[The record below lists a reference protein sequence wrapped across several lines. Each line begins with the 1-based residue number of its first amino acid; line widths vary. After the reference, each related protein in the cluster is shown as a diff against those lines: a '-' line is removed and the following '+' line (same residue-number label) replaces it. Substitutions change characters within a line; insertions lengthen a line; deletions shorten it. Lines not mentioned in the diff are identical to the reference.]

1 MDSVTSTGG
10 PPGSRR
16 LLVVGLLVCC
26 AVGLAASVPSGAA
39 QSGANGTVE
48 GTVTNAAD
56 EPISGAT
63 VTVMVDNHPDLT
75 NTTNENGNYEID
87 EVPYDEQQLVV
98 THDKYE
104 ELGTD
109 VAVSTTNSPVTEDVT
124 LTRKMGT
131 LTGTIVGESGPMGG
145 EPLPEVTVTVQHDNE
160 TDREIIEATADEY
173 EWHVETNQNNKS
185 VITTETGGDGRY
197 EIEVPTGDVSVNAT
211 QDGFTSTQNE
221 SDPGEEATVPN
232 DGTATRN
239 VDLAPVLTTVDGTV
253 TNTEEEPIAGATV
266 FVDADTTIWPGIDQ
280 NSLEAETDGDGT
292 YEIRK
297 VPSTTTT
304 GGQRDVVASADT
316 FETKTM
322 SGSIPEDG
330 LTENFDLTHVDNDI
344 TGRVIGPNGN
354 GLHNVSVRIEGS
366 VDGSA
371 TTGSDGR
378 YQLSDVPFGTH
389 TVVAEHADYE
399 TRSHS
404 VEVGR
409 TGEPETEQDFDLP
422 RATDVRLSVDDV
434 WTDLGQATETV
445 TVRYTF
451 DEEVEDKV
459 NVAVEGPSSTID
471 NRTVTVGHEPESSY
485 TETFQLPARS
495 EIDDGDYTAEVSALG
510 ENASSSF
517 AVSNAFESGAV
528 EFSQDRYQS
537 PAGDFVVVDVT
548 MDDTL
553 DEAYLLVGGDRE
565 AGERSLQN
573 HLDVLHVTGDAS
585 FVINTRLVGTDAPSE
600 DVYIPISDGEVTSY
614 AHSIGAA
621 NDPDDEGVDPAGTF
635 SDVTFQNHR
644 GTEVADTLAEF
655 RDEVGLT
662 ARGSPLQAGRYR
674 LVAGGTGTVMI
685 RDDDVPDF
693 RHPVDRSNL
702 VLTQPV
708 LGEVNTYVLPPGP
721 ADQLDRF
728 DEESGPLQLGDIGS
742 LRADATE
749 TDTIARGDRILV
761 EVRGS
766 GTFGALLAG
775 DTDHPAINEGVD
787 SGESAPGN
795 IGTKQFATLLER
807 HEGIHAELT
816 HQSLGA
822 PNNPGSTL
830 RFTDVASSDLYI
842 LPDDSAFQWESGDA
856 IGDDPVVGGLY
867 FVIDTRGSDP
877 FDNQPRDGDELA
889 FEMAYESPED
899 ERYQFEDYSLADG
912 EQPAPFDPAVEESN
926 ALEHYP
932 YFGDDDTTVR
942 TNDSFVFEEP
952 YVEYRQTGLD
962 RELMIPSSQNGVIAG
977 NTNIAPNSDVTVQL
991 IASDRPEPTTITV
1004 EDVTIDEDGGFE
1016 VVHDFSDLEPGE
1028 RVEVE
1033 FYTPE
1038 RLVGNRLLD
1047 KRGAIVV
1054 DDLDAPAYFD
1064 VSNLTAETT
1073 VAQGD
1078 RLDSIAGE
1086 VTNTGEIADRQMV
1099 EFSIDG
1105 KTVTETSTTLDSTE
1119 STTLDLSDQFVVLP
1133 PGQYEYALRTD
1144 DDEET
1149 GQLTVTETSDG
1160 NITEED
1166 GDNGTTQTVS
1176 ESPATGTTSNSA
1188 STTGNGTDA
1197 DENNSDDGGNGP
1209 NGDDGQSNS
1218 VPAVPFGIGTR
1229 EAFGGTV
1236 FVGAV
1241 HLLGHWV

>member
-1 MDSVTSTGG
+1 MDLVTLTGG
-10 PPGSRR
+10 APGPRRR
-16 LLVVGLLVCC
+16 LLVVGLLLCC
-26 AVGLAASVPSGAA
+26 AVGLAATAPSGAA
-39 QSGANGTVE
+39 QSGANGTIE
-48 GTVTNAAD
+48 GTVTNAAG
-56 EPISGAT
+56 EPIAGAT
-63 VTVMVDNHPDLT
+63 VTVEGHSGLT
-75 NTTNENGNYEID
+75 DTTDESGAYEID
-87 EVPYDEQQLVV
+87 DLPYDEQGLEI

-104 ELGTD
+104 KLDTD

-124 LTRKMGT
+124 LTRKTGT
-131 LTGTIVGESGPMGG
+131 LTGTIAGESGPMGG
-145 EPLPEVTVTVQHDNE
+145 DPLPEVTVTVRHDNE
-160 TDREIIEATADEY
+160 TDRKIMAATGADY
-173 EWHVETNQNNKS
+173 WDVETN
-185 VITTETGGDGRY
+185 ETGEY
-197 EIEVPTGDVSVNAT
+197 NMTQVPTGDVTVTAT
-211 QDGFTSTQNE
+211 QDGFDPKEADVAVRNNE
-221 SDPGEEATVPN
+221 
-232 DGTATRN
+232 TATRN
-239 VDLAPVLTTVDGTV
+239 IDLAPVLTTVNGTV
-253 TNTEEEPIAGATV
+253 TNTEGEPIAGATV
-266 FVDADTTIWPGIDQ
+266 SVDADTGIWPGIGQDD
-280 NSLEAETDGDGT
+280 LTTETDEDGT
-292 YEIRK
+292 YEILK
-297 VPSTTTT
+297 VPSTTT
-304 GGQRDVVASADT
+304 GGQRDIVASADT
-316 FETKTM
+316 FQTETM
-322 SGSIPEDG
+322 SQPISSEDG
-330 LTENFDLTHVDNDI
+330 LTKNISLTHVDNDI
-344 TGRVIGPNGN
+344 TGRVTGPHGN

-366 VDGSA
+366 VDRSA
-371 TTGSDGR
+371 PTGPDGR
-378 YQLSDVPFGTH
+378 YRLSDVPFGTH

-404 VEVGR
+404 VEVGQ
-409 TGEPETEQDFDLP
+409 TGEPATERDFDLT

-445 TVRYTF
+445 TVQYTF
-451 DEEVEDKV
+451 DEEVEDEV

-471 NRTVTVGHEPESSY
+471 DRTVTVGHEPESSY

-548 MDDTL
+548 MDDSL

-565 AGERSLQN
+565 SGERSLQN

-600 DVYIPISDGEVTSY
+600 DVYIPVSDGEVTSY

-621 NDPDDEGVDPAGTF
+621 NDSDDEGVDPEGTF

-674 LVAGGTGTVMI
+674 LVAGATGTVML
-685 RDDDVPDF
+685 RDDDVPGF

-702 VLTQPV
+702 VLTQPE

-721 ADQLDRF
+721 ADRLDRF
-728 DEESGPLQLGDIGS
+728 DEESGPMGLGDIGA

-775 DTDHPAINEGVD
+775 DTEHPAINENAD
-787 SGESAPGN
+787 SGEGAPGN
-795 IGTKQFATLLER
+795 IDTEQFATLLER
-807 HEGIHAELT
+807 HEGVHAELT

-842 LPDDSAFQWESGDA
+842 LPDDSAFQWENGDA
-856 IGDDPVVGGLY
+856 VGDDPVVGGLY

-912 EQPAPFDPAVEESN
+912 EQPDPFNRTMEETDG
-926 ALEHYP
+926 LEHYP
-932 YFGDDDTTVR
+932 YFGDGDTTVR
-942 TNDSFVFEEP
+942 TNDSFVFEDP

-962 RELMIPSSQNGVIAG
+962 RELMVPSSQDGVIAG

-1004 EDVTIDEDGGFE
+1004 EDVTIGEDGGFE
-1016 VVHDFSDLEPGE
+1016 VVHDFSELEPGE

-1054 DDLDAPAYFD
+1054 DDLDEPAYFE

-1073 VAQGD
+1073 VAQGE

-1099 EFSIDG
+1099 EFAIDG
-1105 KTVTETSTTLDSTE
+1105 ETVTEMSTTLDSTE
-1119 STTLDLSDQFVVLP
+1119 STTLDLSDRFVVLP

-1144 DDEET
+1144 NDEET
-1149 GQLTVTETSDG
+1149 GQLTVTEGDG
-1160 NITEED
+1160 ENVTMTD
-1166 GDNGTTQTVS
+1166 RDNGTAQTVS
-1176 ESPATGTTSNSA
+1176 ASPGDSDAADSEPDAGDDSNGGEDGPDGDDDAPATFL
-1188 STTGNGTDA
+1188 
-1197 DENNSDDGGNGP
+1197 
-1209 NGDDGQSNS
+1209 
-1218 VPAVPFGIGTR
+1218 PFGIGTR
-1229 EAFGGTV
+1229 ETFGGTV
-1236 FVGAV
+1236 LVGSTY
-1241 HLLGHWV
+1241 LLGHWV

>member
-10 PPGSRR
+10 APGPRR
-16 LLVVGLLVCC
+16 LLVVGLLLCC

-48 GTVTNAAD
+48 GTVTNAAG

-63 VTVMVDNHPDLT
+63 VTVDGHSGLT
-75 NTTNENGNYEID
+75 DTTVENGSYEID
-87 EVPYDEQQLVV
+87 GVPYDEQRLVV

-124 LTRKMGT
+124 LTRKTGT
-131 LTGTIVGESGPMGG
+131 LTGTIAGEFGPMGG
-145 EPLPEVTVTVQHDNE
+145 EALPEVTVTVRHDNE
-160 TDREIIEATADEY
+160 TDREILAATEEEY
-173 EWHVETNQNNKS
+173 DWGAETNENGES
-185 VITTETGGDGRY
+185 VIVTDTNENGEYTMTQ
-197 EIEVPTGDVSVNAT
+197 VPTGDVTVTAT
-211 QDGFTSTQNE
+211 QDGFEPQEADVTIRNNE
-221 SDPGEEATVPN
+221 T
-232 DGTATRN
+232 TTRN

-253 TNTEEEPIAGATV
+253 TNTEGEPIADATV
-266 FVDADTTIWPGIDQ
+266 SVNADTTIWPGIDQ
-280 NSLEAETDGDGT
+280 NSLEAETNGDGT
-292 YEIRK
+292 YGITT
-297 VPSTTTT
+297 VPSTTT
-304 GGQRDVVASADT
+304 GGQRDVEADADT
-316 FETKTM
+316 FQTKTM
-322 SGSIPEDG
+322 SRSIPEDG

-344 TGRVIGPNGN
+344 TGRVTDRHGN
-354 GLHNVSVRIEGS
+354 GLYNVSVRIEDD
-366 VDGSA
+366 VDHSA
-371 TTGSDGR
+371 TTGSDGQ

-399 TRSHS
+399 NQDHP

-409 TGEPETEQDFDLP
+409 TGEPETERDFNLT
-422 RATDVRLSVDDV
+422 RTTDVRLSVDDV

-445 TVRYTF
+445 TVQYTF
-451 DEEVEDKV
+451 DEEVEDEV

-471 NRTVTVGHEPESSY
+471 NRSVTVGHDPDSPY

-495 EIDDGDYTAEVSALG
+495 EIDDGDYTAEVSALD
-510 ENASSSF
+510 ENDSSSF
-517 AVSNAFESGAV
+517 AVSNVFESGAV

-565 AGERSLQN
+565 STERSLQN

-600 DVYIPISDGEVTSY
+600 DVYIPISDGDVTSY

-621 NDPDDEGVDPAGTF
+621 SDPDKEGVDPEGTF

-674 LVAGGTGTVMI
+674 LVAGATGTVML

-702 VLTQPV
+702 VLTQPE
-708 LGEVNTYVLPPGP
+708 LGGVNTYVLPPGP

-728 DEESGPLQLGDIGS
+728 DEESGPLQLGDIGA
-742 LRADATE
+742 LRSDATE
-749 TDTIARGDRILV
+749 TDTIARGDRVLV

-766 GTFGALLAG
+766 GTFGALLEG
-775 DTDHPAINEGVD
+775 DTEHPAINEDAD
-787 SGESAPGN
+787 SGEGAPGN
-795 IGTKQFATLLER
+795 IDTEQFATLLER
-807 HEGIHAELT
+807 HEGVHAELT
-816 HQSLGA
+816 HRSLGA

-856 IGDDPVVGGLY
+856 VGDDPVVGGLY

-889 FEMAYESPED
+889 FEMAYESPEG

-912 EQPAPFDPAVEESN
+912 ERPDPFNRTMEESDG
-926 ALEHYP
+926 LEHFP

-942 TNDSFVFEEP
+942 TNDSFVFEDP

-962 RELMIPSSQNGVIAG
+962 RELMVPSSQNGVIAG

-1016 VVHDFSDLEPGE
+1016 VVHDFSELEPGE

-1054 DDLDAPAYFD
+1054 DELDEPAYFE

-1073 VAQGD
+1073 VAQGE

-1099 EFSIDG
+1099 EFAIDG
-1105 KTVTETSTTLDSTE
+1105 ETVTETSTTLDSTE
-1119 STTLDLSDQFVVLP
+1119 STTLDLSDRFVVLP

-1149 GQLTVTETSDG
+1149 GQLTVTETDDG
-1160 NITEED
+1160 NVTAAD
-1166 GDNGTTQTVS
+1166 RDNGTARTVS
-1176 ESPATGTTSNSA
+1176 ESPDTGDAESGAEDGSNGGEDDS
-1188 STTGNGTDA
+1188 NGG
-1197 DENNSDDGGNGP
+1197 EGGPDGG
-1209 NGDDGQSNS
+1209 DDQTDPT
-1218 VPAVPFGIGTR
+1218 PAPPLGIGTR
-1229 EAFGGTV
+1229 ETFGGTV
-1236 FVGAV
+1236 LVGATY
-1241 HLLGHWV
+1241 LLGHWV